1 MKMKSL
7 PAFFTLFALSF
18 GQIAYCQG
26 VAALHPSPAIATAIN
41 PNPEISKPTTVRT
54 LKRFPQMHTGFAIEI
69 AFTTY
74 PMDATNPIFQQ
85 FGNVRYDKLPDGG
98 YSYLIMANFSS
109 KESALDFLNNVVKPK
124 AGKAKLIQYDEGTR
138 KVVRE

>member
-1 MKMKSL
+1 MKTLHRLLTAFSL
-7 PAFFTLFALSF
+7 FI
-18 GQIAYCQG
+18 GQVAICQG
-26 VAALHPSPAIATAIN
+26 VAAIDPALEITAAVN
-41 PNPEISKPTTVRT
+41 PKQTPSKPSTVRS

-74 PMDATNPIFQQ
+74 PMDTTNPIFQQ

-109 KESALDFLNNVVKPK
+109 KESALDFLNNVMKPK

-138 KVVRE
+138 KVIRD

>member
-1 MKMKSL
+1 MKMKTLHSL
-7 PAFFTLFALSF
+7 VTAIVLCI
-18 GQIAYCQG
+18 GQYAHCQG
-26 VAALHPSPAIATAIN
+26 AAAFDPA
-41 PNPEISKPTTVRT
+41 PEITAAVNPRTAPAKPTTVRS

-69 AFTTY
+69 AFSTY

-85 FGNVRYDKLPDGG
+85 FGNVRYDKQPEGG

-124 AGKAKLIQYDEGTR
+124 AEKAKLIQYNEGTR
-138 KVVRE
+138 KVIRD